1 MDNHEKYKKPIK
13 LIISIFI
20 LSIILISVGTYIL
33 YISNPK
39 KITQTAINN
48 FQTKLKDIFSTN
60 EDLNVGQNYT
70 LTSNIN
76 LNLESDYLNSTQDES
91 IKLYKNIINKLNN
104 SNNVLN
110 ISQDKT
116 NKKALFSLIST
127 QDNKELINTKY
138 LVENSTEYYYIKD
151 FQSTYINA
159 GTNNYFET
167 LTEENTSQ
175 ENLTYLYDFIGK
187 SLKNNIPD
195 EYFEKYQTETSI
207 SNEPTKLTKVSLTL
221 NNEKIKTIAKSI
233 LKDLKN
239 DEKANKILTGYNEEF
254 TNSKIKDSTEYLPKG
269 KTLILNVYTTNLT
282 YQIKKYELIIQDDKN
297 EQKITYEVGKNKDI
311 AYIIDNNKIIYK
323 LNIVN
328 SNNKSTIKI
337 LNSKEKNIG
346 EINIEKNKNS
356 EELLVEIKDNDTTI
370 DIDYEKKLKNIKKN
384 KSYDVS
390 TYVSIKAISN
400 NSNILNGTIKIDSKV
415 SNEVKISEDVSNSV
429 LESSVSQDQKTNY
442 FDNLLTELS
451 S

>member
-1 MDNHEKYKKPIK
+1 MNNNGKYKKPIK
-13 LIISIFI
+13 LIINIFI

-39 KITQTAINN
+39 KITKKAINN
-48 FQTKLKDIFSTN
+48 FQKKLIDIFSTS
-60 EDLNVGQNYT
+60 EELNVGPNYT
-70 LTSNIN
+70 LASNIN
-76 LNLESDYLNSTQDES
+76 LNLESDYLNSTQDEN
-91 IKLYKNIINKLNN
+91 IKPYKNIVSKLSQ
-104 SNNVLN
+104 SNNILN

-116 NKKALFSLIST
+116 NKKALFSLISNK
-127 QDNKELINTKY
+127 DNKEIINTKY
-138 LVENSTEYYYIKD
+138 LVENSTEYYYIKN

-175 ENLTYLYDFIGK
+175 ENINYLYDFIGK
-187 SLKNNIPD
+187 SLQSNIPD
-195 EYFEKYQTETSI
+195 EYFEKYQTEVSI
-207 SNEPTKLTKVSLTL
+207 SNKPTKLTKVSLAL

-254 TNSKIKDSTEYLPKG
+254 TNFKIKDSTKYLPKG
-269 KTLILNVYTTNLT
+269 KTLILNIYTTNLT
-282 YQIKKYELIIQDDKN
+282 YQIKKYELILQDDKN
-297 EQKITYEVGKNKDI
+297 EQKITYETGKNKDI
-311 AYIIDNNKIIYK
+311 VYIIDNNKISYK
-323 LNIVN
+323 LSIIN
-328 SNNKSTIKI
+328 SNNKSIIKI

-346 EINIEKNKNS
+346 EISIEINKNS
-356 EELLVEIKDNDTTI
+356 EELLVEIKDNNITI

-390 TYVSIKAISN
+390 TYVSIKAMAD
-400 NSNILNGTIKIDSKV
+400 NSNILNGIIKIDSKV

-429 LESSVSQDQKTNY
+429 LESSISKDQKTGYLN
-442 FDNLLTELS
+442 S
-451 S
+451 II